1 MSGILRYLYRLS
13 WKGQL
18 LRSRGQEFLDVAVPL
33 YLYTSVVMHFMT
45 ECHEIKTKAIATA
58 NHKNEN
64 IGILL

>member
-1 MSGILRYLYRLS
+1 M
-13 WKGQL
+13 
-18 LRSRGQEFLDVAVPL
+18 DAAVPL
-33 YLYTSVVMHFMT
+33 YLYNSVVMHFMT